1 MQNKIIIGV
10 FIFCLMLSF
19 SFLAYSEKKKQD
31 INTQNLWFLYFSDP
45 KSSALDFSVEN
56 HTDKTEFHWEL
67 FSDKT
72 KLQDGNLSV
81 KKGATVTAP
90 MPEISDRLGKKIS
103 IQVTASDNNVKEI
116 DKTF

>member
-1 MQNKIIIGV
+1 MQNKIIISV
-10 FIFCLMLSF
+10 FVTCLVISF
-19 SFLAYSEKKKQD
+19 SFLAYHERKSQD
-31 INTQNLWFLYFSDP
+31 IDAQNLWFLYFSDP

-56 HTDKTEFHWEL
+56 HADKTEFHWEL

-81 KKGATVTAP
+81 KKGAIVTSTV
-90 MPEISDRLGKKIS
+90 PEIPDQLGKKIS
-103 IQVTASDNNVKEI
+103 IQVTANDNNIKEV